1 MKKLSLLLVVA
12 LTTTLFL
19 DSCSVQKRYHRT
31 GFNVNWNHTS
41 IGIKKDRHKI
51 VTEDAVEEEVAEIEK
66 ATPSTVEVVSNDV
79 KVQEVVTPQ
88 VVNAY
93 EALETENAVASNNES
108 VVLSNVT
115 TTSSKFSND
124 NLRTETKANHKLKN
138 EKTFVKKMKNSSE
151 GEGGKSWLVAL
162 LLCIFLGALGI
173 HRFYLGYTGL
183 GILYLLTGGICGIGV
198 LVDFIMLLTGSLK
211 PKNDDYNDK

>member
-1 MKKLSLLLVVA
+1 
-12 LTTTLFL
+12 
-19 DSCSVQKRYHRT
+19 
-31 GFNVNWNHTS
+31 
-41 IGIKKDRHKI
+41 
-51 VTEDAVEEEVAEIEK
+51 
-66 ATPSTVEVVSNDV
+66 
-79 KVQEVVTPQ
+79 
-88 VVNAY
+88 
-93 EALETENAVASNNES
+93 
-108 VVLSNVT
+108 
-115 TTSSKFSND
+115 
-124 NLRTETKANHKLKN
+124 
-138 EKTFVKKMKNSSE
+138 MKNSSE